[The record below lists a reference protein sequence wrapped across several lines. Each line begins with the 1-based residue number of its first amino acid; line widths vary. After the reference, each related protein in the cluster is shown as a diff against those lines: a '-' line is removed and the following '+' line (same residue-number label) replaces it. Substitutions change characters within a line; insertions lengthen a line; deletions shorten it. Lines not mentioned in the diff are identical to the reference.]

1 MRNLAAFVFM
11 MSLVGSAWAASPAPL
26 RVGLLPT
33 LSAKVLLTNYQPLRV
48 YLERE
53 LQRPVELSTAPDFKR
68 FQHYTEAGDFD
79 LILTAS
85 HLARL
90 AEMEGAFL
98 AIATYLS
105 TNRPILIV
113 AKNSSV
119 SDVEALRGRNFA
131 IFDALALNVLHAREW
146 LEDRGLMAG
155 RDYRAVLFPSHNSV
169 GFSVQHGQSL
179 MGVVSPAGL
188 KQLPPET
195 LEAIRVF
202 AELPPIPALIWGVHP
217 RMKREADAL
226 RAVLIRFGA
235 TPEGRQF
242 YSGNAYKGMR
252 PVAAEELR
260 VLDRPALEVKRLMQA
275 HP

>member
-11 MSLVGSAWAASPAPL
+11 ISLVGSAWAASPAPL

-53 LQRPVELSTAPDFKR
+53 LQRPVELITSPDFKR
-68 FQHYTEAGDFD
+68 FQHDTQAGDFD
-79 LILTAS
+79 LILTAP

-131 IFDALALNVLHAREW
+131 IFDALALNVLHAKQW
-146 LEDRGLMAG
+146 LDDRGLMAG

-188 KQLPPET
+188 KQLPLET

-226 RAVLIRFGA
+226 RAVLLRFAA

-252 PVAAEELR
+252 PVTAEELR

>member
-33 LSAKVLLTNYQPLRV
+33 LSAKGLLTNYQPLRV

-53 LQRPVELSTAPDFKR
+53 LQRPVELITSPDFKR
-68 FQHYTEAGDFD
+68 FQHDTQAGDFD
-79 LILTAS
+79 LILTAP

-90 AEMEGAFL
+90 AEMEGTFL

-131 IFDALALNVLHAREW
+131 IFDALALNVLHARQW
-146 LEDRGLMAG
+146 LDDRGLMAG

-217 RMKREADAL
+217 HMKREADAL
-226 RAVLIRFGA
+226 RAVLLRFAA

-252 PVAAEELR
+252 PVTAEELR